1 MISSK
6 CGSRFVIAVLFFVMA
21 SVVAA
26 QDYRGKVQGSIT
38 DENGAAI
45 PGAHVVLRNTKTGVE
60 VTRAADNDG
69 HYIFDFVDPGD
80 YVVVVEQTGF
90 KKAVQEN
97 VIVRVRGDISVN
109 LKLAVGGVQETVT
122 VEAPP
127 VAVQFGS
134 SSTLLSI
141 ANKMIGPVPGKRHH
155 PGHVT

>member
-6 CGSRFVIAVLFFVMA
+6 YGLRFVIVVLFFVMA

-90 KKAVQEN
+90 SASASAAVTAT
-97 VIVRVRGDISVN
+97 VVTRRSRSV
-109 LKLAVGGVQETVT
+109 
-122 VEAPP
+122 
-127 VAVQFGS
+127 
-134 SSTLLSI
+134 
-141 ANKMIGPVPGKRHH
+141 ANE
-155 PGHVT
+155 